1 MHWSHHKMIVAWT
14 GAMIL
19 LSSDIGRQT
28 EGPSVAA
35 TEKLAASSMPASGA
49 NVSRSGRHAT
59 DHSLPA
65 ADGHAAQPFRI
76 YLTFDDGP
84 SSGSQL
90 VNDLSQKDGLPIN
103 VFLIGRNVCATH
115 KSRLLFQE
123 YRVNPLVEIGNHSY
137 THAERHYKS
146 WFKQPLLVLA
156 DFDRSR
162 DSLGQT
168 NRLTRLPGRNF
179 FRLDSLSRDESSNG
193 KEAADTLAARGYA
206 VFGWDLEWRSHA
218 GNGIQTHTGKEMI
231 DLVGVM
237 LEKQKTFLPGRVII
251 LLHDPELKNEAFK
264 NELEEFIRLAKE
276 DGRFSFEHLSEY
288 VAPQ

>member
-1 MHWSHHKMIVAWT
+1 MNSAADDELIQLSCMHWSHHKMIVAWT
-14 GAMIL
+14 GAMVF
-19 LSSDIGRQT
+19 LSSNAGRQT
-28 EGPSVAA
+28 EG
-35 TEKLAASSMPASGA
+35 LAITSP
-49 NVSRSGRHAT
+49 VHRHLT
-59 DHSLPA
+59 DHGATRHPTVDNSRA
-65 ADGHAAQPFRI
+65 NQSWRI

-90 VNDLSQKDGLPIN
+90 VNDLSQKDSLPIN

-123 YRVNPLVEIGNHSY
+123 YQVNPLVEIGNHSY

-146 WFKQPLLVLA
+146 WFQQPLEVLA

-162 DSLGQT
+162 DSLQQT
-168 NRLTRLPGRNF
+168 NKLIRLPGRNF
-179 FRLDSLSRDESSNG
+179 FRLDSLSRDERSNG

-218 GNGIQTHTGKEMI
+218 GHGIQKHSGIEMMG
-231 DLVGVM
+231 LVSSV
-237 LEKQKTFLPGRVII
+237 LERQKTFLPGRVII
-251 LLHDPELKNEAFK
+251 LLHDAELRDEAFR
-264 NELEEFIRLAKE
+264 NELEAFIRLAKE

-288 VAPQ
+288 TVN

>member
-1 MHWSHHKMIVAWT
+1 MIVAWT

-28 EGPSVAA
+28 EGLPVAA
-35 TEKLAASSMPASGA
+35 TDHGRRATAD
-49 NVSRSGRHAT
+49 SRRATADSHHAT
-59 DHSLPA
+59 ADSHRSA
-65 ADGHAAQPFRI
+65 ADGHATRPFHI

-90 VNDLSQKDGLPIN
+90 VNDLSQKDSLPIN
-103 VFLIGRNVCATH
+103 VFLIGRNVCATR
-115 KSRLLFQE
+115 KSRLLFQD

-146 WFKQPLLVLA
+146 WFRQPQQVLA

-162 DSLGQT
+162 DSIGQT

-179 FRLDSLSRDESSNG
+179 FRLGSLSRDETSNG
-193 KEAADTLAARGYA
+193 REAADTLAARGYT

-218 GNGIQTHTGKEMI
+218 GNGIQTHTGKEMME
-231 DLVGVM
+231 LVGTM
-237 LEKQKTFLPGRVII
+237 LEKQKTFLPGRVIL

-264 NELEEFIRLAKE
+264 NELAAFIRLAKE
-276 DGRFSFEHLSEY
+276 DGRFSFEHLSGY
-288 VAPQ
+288 VAK

>member
-14 GAMIL
+14 GAMVL

-35 TEKLAASSMPASGA
+35 TEKWAASSMPVSGA
-49 NVSRSGRHAT
+49 NVSRASGHATGHGRHAT
-59 DHSLPA
+59 
-65 ADGHAAQPFRI
+65 QPFRI

-90 VNDLSQKDGLPIN
+90 VNDLSQKDDLPIN
-103 VFLIGRNVCATH
+103 VFLIGRNVCANH
-115 KSRLLFQE
+115 KNRLLFQE
-123 YRVNPLVEIGNHSY
+123 YQVNPLVEIGNHSY

-146 WFKQPLLVLA
+146 WFKQPLQVLA

-168 NRLTRLPGRNF
+168 NGLTRLPGRNF
-179 FRLDSLSRDESSNG
+179 FRLDTLSRNESSNG

-206 VFGWDLEWRSHA
+206 VFGWDLEWRNHA
-218 GNGIQTHTGKEMI
+218 GNGIRTHTGKEMM

-237 LEKQKTFLPGRVII
+237 LEKQRTFLPGRVII
-251 LLHDPELKNEAFK
+251 LLHDPELKNETFK
-264 NELEEFIRLAKE
+264 NELEEFIRLARE

-288 VAPQ
+288 VTAP

>member
-1 MHWSHHKMIVAWT
+1 MIVAWT
-14 GAMIL
+14 GAMVF
-19 LSSDIGRQT
+19 LSSNIGRQT
-28 EGPSVAA
+28 EGPSVAV
-35 TEKLAASSMPASGA
+35 AAKWAGPSMPATGA
-49 NVSRSGRHAT
+49 NLSRGNRHIT
-59 DHSLPA
+59 NRVN
-65 ADGHAAQPFRI
+65 QPFRI

-84 SSGSQL
+84 SSGSEL
-90 VNDLSQKDGLPIN
+90 VNDLSQKDSLPIN

-123 YRVNPLVEIGNHSY
+123 YQVNPLVEIGNHSY

-146 WFKQPLLVLA
+146 WFKQPLQVLA

-179 FRLDSLSRDESSNG
+179 FRLDSLVRDERSNG

-218 GNGIQTHTGKEMI
+218 GGGIQTHTGKEMM
-231 DLVGVM
+231 DLVGIM
-237 LEKQKTFLPGRVII
+237 LDKQKTFLPGRVII
-251 LLHDPELKNEAFK
+251 LLHDP
-264 NELEEFIRLAKE
+264 
-276 DGRFSFEHLSEY
+276 FSCIQVVHNHD
-288 VAPQ
+288 PIDRTKMQIP

>member
-14 GAMIL
+14 GAMVL
-19 LSSDIGRQT
+19 LSSDIRRQP
-28 EGPSVAA
+28 EGASVAV
-35 TEKLAASSMPASGA
+35 AAKWTGSSIPAPK
-49 NVSRSGRHAT
+49 SRT
-59 DHSLPA
+59 D
-65 ADGHAAQPFRI
+65 QPFRI

-90 VNDLSQKDGLPIN
+90 VNDLSQKDSLPIN
-103 VFLIGRNVCATH
+103 VFLIGHNVCATH
-115 KSRLLFQE
+115 KNRLLFQE
-123 YRVNPLVEIGNHSY
+123 YQDNPMVEIGNHSY
-137 THAERHYKS
+137 THAERHYKT
-146 WFKQPLLVLA
+146 WFKQPLQVLA

-179 FRLDSLSRDESSNG
+179 FRLDSLSRDERSNG

-218 GNGIQTHTGKEMI
+218 GNGIQTHTGKEMM
-231 DLVGVM
+231 DLVGAM
-237 LEKQKTFLPGRVII
+237 LDKQKTFLPGRVII
-251 LLHDPELKNEAFK
+251 LLHDPELKNEEFK

-288 VAPQ
+288 IAAQ

>member
-14 GAMIL
+14 GAMVL
-19 LSSDIGRQT
+19 LSSDIGRQP
-28 EGPSVAA
+28 EGASVAVGA
-35 TEKLAASSMPASGA
+35 KWASPSLAAATT
-49 NVSRSGRHAT
+49 HAT
-59 DHSLPA
+59 R
-65 ADGHAAQPFRI
+65 PFRI

-84 SSGSQL
+84 SSGSEL
-90 VNDLSQKDGLPIN
+90 VNDLSQKDSLPIN

-115 KSRLLFQE
+115 KNRSLFRE
-123 YRVNPLVEIGNHSY
+123 YQDNPMVEIGNHSY

-146 WFKQPLLVLA
+146 WFKQPLQVLA
-156 DFDRSR
+156 DFDRSS

-168 NRLTRLPGRNF
+168 NRLIRLPGRNF
-179 FRLDSLSRDESSNG
+179 FRLDSLSRDERSNG

-218 GNGIQTHTGKEMI
+218 GNGIRTHSGKEMM
-231 DLVGVM
+231 DLVGAM
-237 LEKQKTFLPGRVII
+237 LDKQKTFLPGRVII
-251 LLHDPELKNEAFK
+251 LLHDPELKNEEFK

-288 VAPQ
+288 IAAQ